1 MVDMTTRSS
10 GTMPPAPERA
20 AGDLADVDAKPLGRQ
35 SAEERAARGKAAR
48 ASTPL
53 EAHAEFRRADDV
65 DPVELLLGQGIQRRG
80 VLPQLLGRSGER
92 LGDTG
97 AQLALQHR
105 EHLPPNAHPG
115 ERGVRVLWIVPR
127 HEAGVGATP
136 HGGRPPDARG
146 GRVMTVLSLRP
157 PRRRGRP

>member
-65 DPVELLLGQGIQRRG
+65 EP
-80 VLPQLLGRSGER
+80 
-92 LGDTG
+92 
-97 AQLALQHR
+97 ALQGHDPPSM
-105 EHLPPNAHPG
+105 HLFSHKTASDLWDGPD
-115 ERGVRVLWIVPR
+115 RVTVESHLLDDND
-127 HEAGVGATP
+127 H
-136 HGGRPPDARG
+136 ARA
-146 GRVMTVLSLRP
+146 
-157 PRRRGRP
+157 